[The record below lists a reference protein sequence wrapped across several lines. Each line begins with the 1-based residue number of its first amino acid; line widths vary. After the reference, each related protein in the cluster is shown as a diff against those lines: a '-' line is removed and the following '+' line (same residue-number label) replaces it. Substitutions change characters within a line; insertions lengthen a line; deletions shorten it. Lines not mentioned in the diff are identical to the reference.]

1 MFNIE
6 NEPLPFARIAVSERR
21 AVATRSKRNL
31 SVRSESGNRLAQG
44 GDFDGAINAFGK
56 AIELDPKSDAAYL
69 ARGNARL
76 KKK

>member
-1 MFNIE
+1 MRRLTFWLAFLLILTASNCR
-6 NEPLPFARIAVSERR
+6 AQVSGPG
-21 AVATRSKRNL
+21 AKYI
-31 SVRSESGNRLAQG
+31 ESGNRLAQG

-69 ARGNARL
+69 ARGNAHL